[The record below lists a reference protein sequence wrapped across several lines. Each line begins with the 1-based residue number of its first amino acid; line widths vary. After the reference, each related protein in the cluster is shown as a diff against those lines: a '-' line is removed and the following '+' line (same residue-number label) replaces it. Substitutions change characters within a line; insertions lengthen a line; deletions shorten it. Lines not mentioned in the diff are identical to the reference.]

1 MDHAYIEENGL
12 VESYH
17 RGLLPPEEEARFEA
31 HFAGC
36 PQCVEQL
43 ELARGFQRGLK
54 AMAAEDLER
63 TAQIAQTIQR
73 AAALGLFAWLAR
85 RGRAVQWGLALAA
98 LLLAAAL
105 PALLMTWGMAG
116 GARQQDAERRALQA
130 RVAAQE
136 QSRRELAGR
145 LAASEAR
152 LAQVKPQA
160 PTAPPRGLAAPLTN
174 TPVFLLSLLRGE
186 EGKPAAIDLS
196 RTGDALALA
205 VDVGAGGG
213 FTSYRATVIRGGG
226 SAVFERAGLKPNA
239 LEALMITFPAS
250 FFTAGDYRLK
260 IEGVRADGAASAVG
274 EYGFRVLGKVPGKV
288 SGRVPE
294 KP

>member
-1 MDHAYIEENGL
+1 MDHAYIEGNGL

-17 RGLLPPEEEARFEA
+17 RGLLDPEEEARFEE
-31 HFAGC
+31 HFAAC

-63 TAQIAQTIQR
+63 TR
-73 AAALGLFAWLAR
+73 AAVAIGIFAWLAR
-85 RGRAVQWGLALAA
+85 RGRAAQWGLALAA
-98 LLLAAAL
+98 LLVAAAL
-105 PALLMTWGMAG
+105 PVLWMAG

-130 RVAAQE
+130 HVAAGE

-152 LAQVKPQA
+152 LAQAKPPA
-160 PTAPPRGLAAPLTN
+160 PAASADHPRGLAAPLTN
-174 TPVFLLSLLRGE
+174 TPVFLLSLLRGD
-186 EGKPAAIDLS
+186 EGKPAAIDLA

-205 VDVGAGGG
+205 VDVGAGAG
-213 FTSYRATVIRGGG
+213 FSSYRATILRG
-226 SAVFERAGLKPNA
+226 SDTVFSQAGLKPNA

-250 FFTAGDYRLK
+250 FFTPGDYRLK
-260 IEGVRADGAASAVG
+260 IEGIGAGGAASAVG
-274 EYGFRVLGKVPGKV
+274 EYGFKV
-288 SGRVPE
+288 SGRVPG

>member
-17 RGLLPPEEEARFEA
+17 RGLLDPEEEARFEE

-63 TAQIAQTIQR
+63 TAQMQT
-73 AAALGLFAWLAR
+73 AVALGLFAWLAR
-85 RGRAVQWGLALAA
+85 RGRAAQWGIALAA

-105 PALLMTWGMAG
+105 PAFWIAAG
-116 GARQQDAERRALQA
+116 TYRQDAERRALQA
-130 RVAAQE
+130 RVAAGE

-152 LAQVKPQA
+152 LAQAAKPAA
-160 PTAPPRGLAAPLTN
+160 PTEPPRGLAAPLTN
-174 TPVFLLSLLRGE
+174 TPVFLLSLLRGDE
-186 EGKPAAIDLS
+186 AKPAAIDLAQ
-196 RTGDALALA
+196 TGDALALA
-205 VDVGAGGG
+205 VDVGASPGAGAG
-213 FTSYRATVIRGGG
+213 FSSYRATILRGPRGNDT
-226 SAVFERAGLKPNA
+226 VFRQAGLHPNA

-250 FFTAGDYRLK
+250 FFTAGDYRLR
-260 IEGVRADGAASAVG
+260 IEGIGADGAASAVG
-274 EYGFRVLGKVPGKV
+274 EYGFKV
-288 SGRVPE
+288 SG

>member
-17 RGLLPPEEEARFEA
+17 RGLLDPEEEARFEE

-54 AMAAEDLER
+54 AMAAEDLETAR
-63 TAQIAQTIQR
+63 TAVAI
-73 AAALGLFAWLAR
+73 GLFAWLAR
-85 RGRAVQWGLALAA
+85 RGRAAWGLALAA
-98 LLLAAAL
+98 LVVAAAL
-105 PALLMTWGMAG
+105 PVLWMSG
-116 GARQQDAERRALQA
+116 GARQQAAERRVLEA
-130 RVAAQE
+130 RVAAGE

-145 LAASEAR
+145 LAASESR
-152 LAQVKPQA
+152 LAQASAPRPPA
-160 PTAPPRGLAAPLTN
+160 PTAPKPPTRGLAAPLTN
-174 TPVFLLSLLRGE
+174 TPVFLLSLLRGD
-186 EGKPAAIDLS
+186 EGKPAAIDLA

-205 VDVGAGGG
+205 VDIGAGGG
-213 FTSYRATVIRGGG
+213 AGFPSYRATIRRGGDT
-226 SAVFERAGLKPNA
+226 VFRQAGLKPNA

-250 FFTAGDYRLK
+250 FFAPGDYRLK
-260 IEGVRADGAASAVG
+260 IEGIGADGAASAVG
-274 EYGFRVLGKVPGKV
+274 EYGFQV
-288 SGRVPE
+288 SG